1 MKLQDILPKISVN
14 DNWGKDY
21 RRYVPKFIA
30 YAKERTHVNEWKS
43 DVRDQLFRSVNC
55 ISSLR
60 QGNFYLNEREII
72 QEHWDELIAPL
83 GIIVDN
89 PDTFCI
95 EQCYEIIRIIKKH
108 TEANRPAASLRFLSA
123 FQDRKSVV

>member
-60 QGNFYLNEREII
+60 QGNFYLNER
-72 QEHWDELIAPL
+72 DYSRTL
-83 GIIVDN
+83 GR
-89 PDTFCI
+89 T
-95 EQCYEIIRIIKKH
+95 YSTIRYH
-108 TEANRPAASLRFLSA
+108 CRQP
-123 FQDRKSVV
+123 